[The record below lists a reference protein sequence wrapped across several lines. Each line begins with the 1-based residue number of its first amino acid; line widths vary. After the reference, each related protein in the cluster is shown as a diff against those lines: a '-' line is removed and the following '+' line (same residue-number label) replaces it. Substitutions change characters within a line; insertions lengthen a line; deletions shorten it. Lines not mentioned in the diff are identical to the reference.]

1 MSEMSGKMIENK
13 PLYVA
18 VAQRKEDRRAR
29 LQVCSLKIASYSK
42 ILSFLA
48 LYSWFK
54 KRFMSARIYRDIM
67 HSYGHILQTCY
78 NNIVLDL

>member
-29 LQVCSLKIASYSK
+29 LQVCSLKNLYSK
-42 ILSFLA
+42 IYLAFWLFLFTYFSILSNC
-48 LYSWFK
+48 
-54 KRFMSARIYRDIM
+54 IGE
-67 HSYGHILQTCY
+67 H
-78 NNIVLDL
+78 